1 MKAKKK
7 PVAIPERVEW
17 RPKALYDRTI
27 AALALLDVDALSAL
41 QQECESMGEP
51 GILYPQDAANL
62 SEKHQLL
69 AKLLLQTRQNLRVLR
84 QVCVAP
90 GTYVG
95 VAMPDGRERATWQ
108 P

>member
-1 MKAKKK
+1 M
-7 PVAIPERVEW
+7 PERVEW

-41 QQECESMGEP
+41 QRECESMGEP
-51 GILYPQDAANL
+51 GILSPQDAANL
-62 SEKHQLL
+62 GEKHQLL
-69 AKLLLQTRQNLRVLR
+69 AKILLQTSQNLGVLR

-90 GTYVG
+90 GTYEG
-95 VAMPDGRERATWQ
+95 VTMPGRRERATWQ